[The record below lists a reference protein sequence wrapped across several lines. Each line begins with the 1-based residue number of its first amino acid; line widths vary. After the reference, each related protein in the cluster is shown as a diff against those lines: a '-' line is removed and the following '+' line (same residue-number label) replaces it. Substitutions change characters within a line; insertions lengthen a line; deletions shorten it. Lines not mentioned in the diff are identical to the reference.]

1 MNHNLYKENHSYK
14 TQFNKELI
22 AVSRITAL
30 WAFSEAAFGG
40 ILHAL
45 KIPFTGLFIGGSAVI
60 YLTLIAH
67 STDKKSTLLKSTLI
81 VILIKAMVSPHTPL
95 NAYFAVFL
103 QGLFA
108 YLIFS
113 FVMNKKFAALLL
125 GILSLTYSAFQKV
138 FVLTVVF
145 GNTLWESIDAFG
157 IYLMNEFLSAVSV
170 DNTIQLS
177 YILIGAYG
185 IVHILGGIFFG
196 IIAGNI
202 HKWIINNSGKVKEFN
217 ELILRKDETIILQK
231 DEVKKKRKWWKKK
244 SNIVVLIFAVLMMVL
259 SYTNPEL
266 DDNLFF
272 KIIIMLIRSIIIMYI
287 WFVLLSPIII
297 KWVKKY
303 LMKKQSDYSKEVNN
317 ILALFPY
324 FKGIINYSWEE
335 TKGIKNYKRIFPF
348 LKNSFVLLLMA
359 DIETYEENNTI

>member
-1 MNHNLYKENHSYK
+1 MYRNNSQHSSILEKEFS
-14 TQFNKELI
+14 T
-22 AVSRITAL
+22 VSRITAL
-30 WAFSEAAFGG
+30 WAFSEAALGG

-45 KIPFTGLFIGGSAVI
+45 RIPFTGLFIGGSAVI
-60 YLTLIAH
+60 FLTLIAYLAEN
-67 STDKKSTLLKSTLI
+67 KSTLLKATFI

-95 NAYFAVFL
+95 NAYIAVFL

-113 FVMNKKFAALLL
+113 FITNKKFAALLL
-125 GILSLTYSAFQKV
+125 GFVALTYSAFQKI

-157 IYLMNEFLSAVSV
+157 IYLMNEFLSISSL
-170 DNTIQLS
+170 DYTIQLS
-177 YILIGAYG
+177 YLLIGTYG
-185 IVHILGGIFFG
+185 FIHISGGVVFG

-202 HKWIINNSGKVKEFN
+202 HKWIINNNSKVNEFN
-217 ELILRKDETIILQK
+217 ESIILKDESILLQK
-231 DEVKKKRKWWKKK
+231 DRIKKKKKWWKKK
-244 SNIVVLIFAVLMMVL
+244 SNIVVLIFAALMMVL

-272 KIIIMLIRSIIIMYI
+272 KIILMLIRSIIIMYI

-303 LMKKQSDYSKEVNN
+303 LMKKQSDYSKEVET

-324 FKGIINYSWEE
+324 FKGIINYSWDQ
-335 TKGIKNYKRIFPF
+335 TKGLKNYKRIIPF
-348 LKNSFVLLLMA
+348 LKNSFILLLMA
-359 DIETYEENNTI
+359 DIESYEENNII